1 MEFYLNLPYSI
12 SASKSKIYFSG
23 LFLLILLAL
32 YTGGLVELGKDKF
45 RRSEQNYADFTH
57 FLYAASLQN
66 LYWQ

>member
-1 MEFYLNLPYSI
+1 M
-12 SASKSKIYFSG
+12 
-23 LFLLILLAL
+23 LILLAL